1 MGNII
6 RQVRGTSDEHAS
18 YIGETGVISLVTNEV
33 FEPTGEIRVHD
44 GKTPGGI
51 NPVDAGIAAV
61 SSVTSD
67 MFVGMIASFGME
79 TPPDGWHICNG
90 GEYSLANYP
99 ELYAV
104 IGTTWGELTDGS
116 GDTGDTHF
124 RVPDLRGAFLRGTG
138 THSSSQ
144 MVDENNYSGPSVGQ
158 LVNDATAR
166 HKHFYRYA
174 DSRSVTVSPEGGSG
188 GYSSYT
194 WGSTYQGKWTDNY
207 VYDYYG
213 TGRNR
218 EDYETRPFNAGI
230 NYCIKY

>member
-1 MGNII
+1 MGNIVKQI
-6 RQVRGTSDEHAS
+6 RGTSGEHAS
-18 YIGETGVISLVTNEV
+18 YTGEKGVISLVTNEV

-67 MFVGMIASFGME
+67 MFVGMITSFGME

-90 GEYSLANYP
+90 GEYSLASYP

-124 RVPDLRGAFLRGTG
+124 RVPDLRGEFLRGFDDASGNDPDAADRTG
-138 THSSSQ
+138 GNVVGSSQ
-144 MVDENNYSGPSVGQ
+144 LSMVRDHVHWLESWAGQGGQGYQNPRNAGYGGAGPYGESIYSRQISDDTTTNKNFV
-158 LVNDATAR
+158 
-166 HKHFYRYA
+166 
-174 DSRSVTVSPEGGSG
+174 GGS
-188 GYSSYT
+188 
-194 WGSTYQGKWTDNY
+194 
-207 VYDYYG
+207 
-213 TGRNR
+213 
-218 EDYETRPFNAGI
+218 ETRPRNKYVQF
-230 NYCIKY
+230 CIKY